1 MRHQY
6 PAKKTN
12 TPLIL
17 SGSLNAKK
25 LALLT
30 LLTSTGMTM
39 LVHPAYAE
47 LIIQN
52 NPVNAV
58 NAQTP
63 IATLNE
69 LQTQPTDASLDKLI
83 KVLHID
89 KMIDEMLAQRQQAA
103 NMMKGLP
110 QELPTDENAGI
121 FSRHAQKQLK
131 NIFVKYSTVLGQ
143 QLDQPISKQQLQQAY
158 QAIAKKTYTQA
169 EVDSLNQFYETP
181 MGQRILSKQSQVS
194 SEFVQVM
201 MPTLIG
207 DTSQFEKAMPSLQK
221 DIEKIF
227 K

>member
-1 MRHQY
+1 MRHKY
-6 PAKKTN
+6 PSRKFNK
-12 TPLIL
+12 PLHL
-17 SGSLNAKK
+17 LWSLTAKK
-25 LALLT
+25 LAGLALL
-30 LLTSTGMTM
+30 LSSSMTM

-52 NPVNAV
+52 NPVNA
-58 NAQTP
+58 QTP
-63 IATLNE
+63 IAILNE
-69 LQTQPTDASLDKLI
+69 LQTQPTDASLNKLI

-110 QELPTDENAGI
+110 QELPMDENAGI

-131 NIFVKYSTVLGQ
+131 NIFVKYSTILGQ

-158 QAIAKKTYTQA
+158 QAIAKRTYTQA
-169 EVDSLNQFYETP
+169 EVDALNQFYETP

>member
-1 MRHQY
+1 MRHKY
-6 PAKKTN
+6 PSIKSN
-12 TPLIL
+12 QPLRL
-17 SGSLNAKK
+17 LWSLTAKK
-25 LALLT
+25 LAWLALLIS
-30 LLTSTGMTM
+30 TSMTM

-52 NPVNAV
+52 NPVS
-58 NAQTP
+58 AQTP
-63 IATLNE
+63 VTTINE

-89 KMIDEMLAQRQQAA
+89 KMIAQRQQAA
-103 NMMKGLP
+103 SMMKGLP
-110 QELPTDENAGI
+110 QEFPTDENAGI

-143 QLDQPISKQQLQQAY
+143 QLDQPISKQQLQQTY
-158 QAIAKKTYTQA
+158 QAIAKKTYSQA
-169 EVDSLNQFYETP
+169 EVDALNQFYETP

-207 DTSQFEKAMPSLQK
+207 DTSQLEKAMPSLQK

>member
-1 MRHQY
+1 MRHKY
-6 PAKKTN
+6 PAKKPN
-12 TPLIL
+12 KPLHL
-17 SGSLNAKK
+17 LWSLTAKK
-25 LALLT
+25 LAGLALLV
-30 LLTSTGMTM
+30 SSSMIM
-39 LVHPAYAE
+39 LVNPAYAE

-52 NPVNAV
+52 NPVNAQTPV
-58 NAQTP
+58 TTINAQ
-63 IATLNE
+63 A
-69 LQTQPTDASLDKLI
+69 QPTDAALDKLI

-103 NMMKGLP
+103 TMMKGLP

-143 QLDQPISKQQLQQAY
+143 QLDQPIAKQQLQQAY

-169 EVDSLNQFYETP
+169 EVDALNQFYETP

-207 DTSQFEKAMPSLQK
+207 DTSQLEKAMPSLQK